1 MDKRHYNKKSDYWK
15 KFEGSA
21 IPIMSQAHDQY
32 EPELCGEPFYVAEA
46 SLNTSFANDSY
57 SRVDSPARSGSRRNR
72 AATSRTHDRFSSI
85 RNGLLP
91 YSYAMDGVNVREAI
105 ELCQKAYANV
115 AVFRNSID
123 IMSEFSNTELYLEG
137 GSQKSRDF
145 FNQWFKKIKLWHLKD
160 QFFREFYRSG
170 NIFFYRVD
178 GTIQAKDFTKLIQQI
193 AEEEPSSSKVPVRY
207 ILLNPFDIVA
217 KRGSSFE
224 TGSYE
229 KILSEYELARLQNPV
244 SEEDTETLNGL
255 PTSVREDIQKG
266 AYYQNGL
273 KNI

>member
-1 MDKRHYNKKSDYWK
+1 MMN
-15 KFEGSA
+15 
-21 IPIMSQAHDQY
+21 MS
-32 EPELCGEPFYVAEA
+32 LNCVANHFMVAQA
-46 SLNTSFANDSY
+46 SLNTSFATDEY
-57 SRVDSPARSGSRRNR
+57 TRVDSSSRSGSRRNR

-123 IMSEFSNTELYLEG
+123 IMSEFANTELYIEG

-145 FNQWFKKIKLWHLKD
+145 FNEWFKKIKLWNLKD

-170 NIFFYRVD
+170 NLFFYRIDAV
-178 GTIQAKDFTKLIQQI
+178 IQNEDFTKLIKQI
-193 AEEEPSSSKVPVRY
+193 ADNQPTSSKVPVRY

-224 TGSYE
+224 TGAYE

-244 SEEDTETLNGL
+244 SDEDRETVQW
-255 PTSVREDIQKG
+255 SSR
-266 AYYQNGL
+266 
-273 KNI
+273 